1 MEDTLVCGWL
11 VQGINGTAASYATEA
26 YISLTSHEVAGHG
39 FPRLVQSGYVFHL
52 QPHLDEASVPSR
64 GPVRAAQ
71 ISPWL
76 TGPHHCSM
84 TLESRSSCHPSC
96 TRSSYPRKQQQEKHH
111 TWCPR
116 AAHRRRLQTSQA
128 AARTGE
134 RPSRCL
140 PSVAL
145 AAAAPRAHT
154 PAGHGRVGLPHHLR
168 SYALPPRNGV
178 TVSSHTRDVPG
189 RWAVTLRMSPVTTI
203 FIRRAPP
210 PRRISPQRH
219 GNEAARC
226 AANGSWNVETLLS
239 LRSSPK
245 QKMSTPATSSWD
257 GPVAYQSAN
266 TCMWPA
272 LGCKRAAAETML
284 MQSGLALMQQRL
296 HGDHALAGC
305 MGASCWRA
313 FRPLSTPARTSWL
326 CSGEN
331 HPHNSHLPGVRDLL
345 NLTQLRVQVRHAGR
359 ELGSWITRGYT
370 RSDDPTCRGTPRLPT
385 GTQPS
390 QTSRCVA
397 FMDRL

>member
-1 MEDTLVCGWL
+1 MH
-11 VQGINGTAASYATEA
+11 
-26 YISLTSHEVAGHG
+26 SLKLPKKTTGKAPHVVS
-39 FPRLVQSGYVFHL
+39 SGST
-52 QPHLDEASVPSR
+52 PP
-64 GPVRAAQ
+64 
-71 ISPWL
+71 
-76 TGPHHCSM
+76 
-84 TLESRSSCHPSC
+84 
-96 TRSSYPRKQQQEKHH
+96 
-111 TWCPR
+111 
-116 AAHRRRLQTSQA
+116 QA
-128 AARTGE
+128 ANKPGCRSDRRETKLMPTIRGTGGCGTTCTHSSRARTR
-134 RPSRCL
+134 RP
-140 PSVAL
+140 
-145 AAAAPRAHT
+145 APPPPLLCTA
-154 PAGHGRVGLPHHLR
+154 
-168 SYALPPRNGV
+168 PRNGV

-226 AANGSWNVETLLS
+226 ATNGSWNVETLLS

-257 GPVAYQSAN
+257 GPVAYHSAN

-331 HPHNSHLPGVRDLL
+331 HPRNSHLPGVRDLL

-370 RSDDPTCRGTPRLPT
+370 RGYTIRRPHMPGHAAPAYGHPAFAD
-385 GTQPS
+385 QPLRRFHG
-390 QTSRCVA
+390 QTVV
-397 FMDRL
+397 